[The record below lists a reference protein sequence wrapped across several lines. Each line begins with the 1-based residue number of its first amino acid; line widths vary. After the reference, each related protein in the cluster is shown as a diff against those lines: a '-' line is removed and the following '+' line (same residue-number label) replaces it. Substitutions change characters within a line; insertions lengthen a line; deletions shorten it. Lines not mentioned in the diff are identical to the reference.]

1 AQPLLGES
9 QPMTRVWLPRLI
21 VRRLL
26 VLIPLL
32 LVVSIAIFGLLHLV
46 PGGPVRALL
55 GDKVATPQTTA
66 AIRAYYHLDEPFLIQ
81 YWDWLQGV
89 VQFNFGRSIRTSQLV
104 TDAIRE
110 RIGLTGFLGFY
121 GFLITACFGIPLGII
136 AALHRSSFVDQ
147 GIVALTVVG
156 VSAPAFASGI
166 LLLYLFSI
174 AIPLF
179 PTFGPGVDFFD
190 QLKHLTLPAIAMA
203 LSAVALIVTVTRAA
217 MKEELQK
224 DYVVSAR
231 ARGVSAREIIFG
243 YALRNALIPVT
254 TVLGLVFVH
263 MITGAVLVEV
273 TFALPGIGSLLI
285 DSIHAVDIPMVQGL
299 VLVAAVFIVAV
310 HLIIDIL
317 YAVVDPRVRFGRVS
331 E

>member
-1 AQPLLGES
+1 MNL
-9 QPMTRVWLPRLI
+9 VWLPRLI
-21 VRRLL
+21 ARRLL

-32 LVVSIAIFGLLHLV
+32 FLISIAIFGLLHLV

-55 GDKVATPQTTA
+55 GDKVATPETTA
-66 AIRAYYHLDEPFLIQ
+66 AIRAHYHLDEPFLVQ
-81 YWDWLQGV
+81 YGEWLNGAV
-89 VQFNFGRSIRTSQLV
+89 HLDFGRSIRTSQRV
-104 TDAIRE
+104 TDAIGE
-110 RIGLTGFLGFY
+110 RIGLTAFFGIY
-121 GFLITACFGIPLGII
+121 AFLITACFGIPLGII

-147 GIVALTVVG
+147 GIVALTVIG

-166 LLLYLFSI
+166 LLLYLFSV
-174 AIPLF
+174 ALPWF
-179 PTFGPGVDFFD
+179 PTFGAGSDFVD
-190 QLKHLTLPAIAMA
+190 QVKHLTLPAIAMA
-203 LSAVALIVTVTRAA
+203 LSALALIVKVTRAA

-224 DYVVSAR
+224 DYVVFAR
-231 ARGVSAREIIFG
+231 ARGVSTREVIFG

-273 TFALPGIGSLLI
+273 TFSLPGIGSLFV

-299 VLVAAVFIVAV
+299 VVLVAGFIVAI
-310 HLIIDIL
+310 HLIIDVL
-317 YAVVDPRVRFGRVS
+317 YAVVDPRVRFGKVS